1 MVSVSTRT
9 DPSHR
14 FLFVTL
20 NVEFTKIDLG
30 YLDGEEAEKL
40 ADEFQAI
47 SNEIRDFANWSK
59 KQDCDT
65 WSHHPAAYSEAIGRV
80 DK

>member
-1 MVSVSTRT
+1 MLEKIPLVSRYKGVSMVSVSTRT

-20 NVEFTKIDLG
+20 KVEFTKIDLG
-30 YLDGEEAEKL
+30 CLDGEEAEML

-59 KQDCDT
+59 KQ
-65 WSHHPAAYSEAIGRV
+65 G
-80 DK
+80 

>member
-20 NVEFTKIDLG
+20 KVEFTKFVQAIDLG

-59 KQDCDT
+59 KQ
-65 WSHHPAAYSEAIGRV
+65 G
-80 DK
+80 

>member
-20 NVEFTKIDLG
+20 FVFYLRNFCKVEFTKIDLG

-40 ADEFQAI
+40 ADEFQAM

-59 KQDCDT
+59 KQ
-65 WSHHPAAYSEAIGRV
+65 G
-80 DK
+80 

>member
-9 DPSHR
+9 DRSHR

-20 NVEFTKIDLG
+20 FVFYLRNFCKVEFTKIDLG

-40 ADEFQAI
+40 ADEFQAM

-59 KQDCDT
+59 KQ
-65 WSHHPAAYSEAIGRV
+65 G
-80 DK
+80 

>member
-1 MVSVSTRT
+1 
-9 DPSHR
+9 
-14 FLFVTL
+14 
-20 NVEFTKIDLG
+20 LG

-59 KQDCDT
+59 KQ
-65 WSHHPAAYSEAIGRV
+65 G
-80 DK
+80 

>member
-14 FLFVTL
+14 CLFVTL
-20 NVEFTKIDLG
+20 KVEFTKFIQAIDLG

-59 KQDCDT
+59 KQ
-65 WSHHPAAYSEAIGRV
+65 G
-80 DK
+80 

>member
-20 NVEFTKIDLG
+20 KVEFTKFVQAIDLG

-40 ADEFQAI
+40 ADKFQAM

-59 KQDCDT
+59 KQ
-65 WSHHPAAYSEAIGRV
+65 G
-80 DK
+80 